1 MVLDIISASLEELNS
16 IIDADFQD
24 LAEKMDKLLNAVNK
38 LIELQ
43 TMASKYTMELNDNFQ
58 GILMDYNGI
67 KTFLMSPQGQI
78 ILASIFQQFQLQ
90 QQPKQEGSVQ

>member
-1 MVLDIISASLEELNS
+1 
-16 IIDADFQD
+16 
-24 LAEKMDKLLNAVNK
+24 
-38 LIELQ
+38 
-43 TMASKYTMELNDNFQ
+43 MASKYSMELNDNFQ